1 LVEVEFEVDFDGKY
15 NIYHS
20 YSDQRQ
26 KLTEFRDTQNK
37 VKE

>member
-1 LVEVEFEVDFDGKY
+1 LVEVEVEVEVDGKY

-20 YSDQRQ
+20 FSDQRQ
-26 KLTEFRDTQNK
+26 KLTEYRDTQNK